1 MRIGCR
7 RGQEDHGKTVAPNHP
22 ARPSEEFPVHI
33 VTKILMV
40 FCAVL
45 SLLLAALTMA
55 YASNANALKS
65 SINAERNSAAA
76 YKATQSAQLAEH
88 ANEMTNQT
96 ARLTAIENTLRQKEV
111 EVANLQKERT
121 DLSARVQ
128 QAEADANSIRNQIS
142 QAAATVQTQAK
153 LIDSY
158 RTEVT
163 ALRDSMLGTEKRNI
177 ELTDKIN
184 DLASAREV
192 LEQNARALK
201 EQLEETKLNLQAAQ
215 SSAGSVGAGVAN
227 MSSKAPVRELPG
239 PLVRAG
245 VTEVFKS
252 ASGDDM
258 VVINEGSNRGLK
270 EGVLMNVVRG
280 DAFVATIVLKTIEPT
295 RSVGR
300 VTTTRSSVVQTGDTV
315 LSRLD

>member
-1 MRIGCR
+1 M
-7 RGQEDHGKTVAPNHP
+7 
-22 ARPSEEFPVHI
+22 HI

-55 YASNANALKS
+55 YAANANALKS
-65 SINAERNSAAA
+65 SIAAERNAASAAKSTA
-76 YKATQSAQLAEH
+76 SAQLAEH

-121 DLSARVQ
+121 DLSSRVQ

-158 RTEVT
+158 RSEVG
-163 ALRDSMLGTEKRNI
+163 ALRQTMLDVEKRNI

-184 DLASAREV
+184 DLASQREV

-215 SSAGSVGAGVAN
+215 SAGAGSVGSGVAN
-227 MSSKAPVRELPG
+227 MSSRAPVRELPG
-239 PLVRAG
+239 PLVRAS

-270 EGVLMNVVRG
+270 EGVLMNVVRA
-280 DAFVATIVLKTIEPT
+280 DAFVATIVLTKIEPT
-295 RSVGR
+295 GSVGR
-300 VTTTRSSVVQTGDTV
+300 VTTTRTGAVQSGDTV

>member
-1 MRIGCR
+1 M
-7 RGQEDHGKTVAPNHP
+7 
-22 ARPSEEFPVHI
+22 HI

-55 YASNANALKS
+55 YAANANALKA
-65 SINAERNSAAA
+65 SINAERNAASAAKSTA
-76 YKATQSAQLAEH
+76 NAQLAEH
-88 ANEMTNQT
+88 ANEMNTQT
-96 ARLTAIENTLRQKEV
+96 ARLTAIDNSLNQAKAR
-111 EVANLQKERT
+111 VAALESERT
-121 DLSARVQ
+121 DLQARVQ

-153 LIDSY
+153 LIDAY

-163 ALRDSMLGTEKRNI
+163 ALRDSMLQSEKRMI
-177 ELTDKIN
+177 ELTDKN
-184 DLASAREV
+184 NELASQREV

-215 SSAGSVGAGVAN
+215 SSAGSVGSGVTN

-239 PLVRAG
+239 PLVRAS
-245 VTEVFKS
+245 VTEVGKF
-252 ASGDDM
+252 ANGDDM

-270 EGVLMNVVRG
+270 EGVMMNVVRG
-280 DAFVATIVLKTIEPT
+280 DSFVATIVLKNIEPT
-295 RSVGR
+295 RAVGR
-300 VTTTRSSVVQTGDTV
+300 VTTTRVSAVQAGDTV
-315 LSRLD
+315 LSRVD